1 MGRGLDNLNHQS
13 NKKNLAKGA
22 AKLAS
27 KKTIAELPMLDD
39 DEEDDRPI
47 LSKKPEAGLQ
57 IVRHPRIAVDPKVK
71 KRADEMAASSLLT
84 PVSGLGAKKHTQER
98 RELIIAWLLNGH
110 MYDGRLMA
118 ATELADALNVPME
131 TMERDLSTIKQQF
144 SDLYTDPATTDKEL
158 PAYAYMLLEMK
169 MQDRGRALTL
179 YNEIAEDIKAM
190 KMGSEICNDAIRD
203 NGPRKKGVVISGRDL
218 AAMRNA
224 QLTALDVA
232 SKATSGLDSLFK
244 MLGGPEKVQ
253 MIIKAKAVQLNNG
266 NGDNKMGAFSI
277 ETLQDTIGN
286 MAEFRS
292 VLPST
297 RSRDKTEMP
306 SFLDV
311 TPEDEEILEIGRT
324 ARGGK

>member
-1 MGRGLDNLNHQS
+1 MGKGLDNLNHQS
-13 NKKNLAKGA
+13 SKKNLAKPH

-27 KKTIAELPMLDD
+27 KKVIEEIPLLDD
-39 DEEDDRPI
+39 DEDELPRFPGN
-47 LSKKPEAGLQ
+47 KTKEGMQ
-57 IVRHPRIAVDPKVK
+57 IVRTPRLVVDPKIK
-71 KRADEMAASSLLT
+71 KRAEEMKASSILT
-84 PVSGLGAKKHTQER
+84 PATTLGAKKHTQER

-118 ATELADALNVPME
+118 ASELAMALAVPME
-131 TMERDLSTIKQQF
+131 TLERDLSTIKQQF
-144 SDLYTDPATTDKEL
+144 SDLYTDPDTTDKEL

-179 YNEIAEDIKAM
+179 YNEIAEDIVSM
-190 KMGSEICNDAIRD
+190 KTASEICDDAMGKGR
-203 NGPRKKGVVISGRDL
+203 NRKGIAISGRDL

-253 MIIKAKAVQLNNG
+253 MIIKSKAVQVNNAS
-266 NGDNKMGAFSI
+266 NGGTVVGGFSL
-277 ETLQDTIGN
+277 ETLQDTIGQ
-286 MAEFRS
+286 MPEFRS

-297 RSRDKTEMP
+297 RARDKSE
-306 SFLDV
+306 
-311 TPEDEEILEIGRT
+311 TPAFIDITPDDEEILEIGRG